1 MKQKKKSNFN
11 YKRMMLMYALIPVF
25 VVAFSLYY
33 TSTSLMKKE
42 IDNLSSQSMSTL
54 INGIGSGI
62 DESIETFES
71 IIKTYATAPNIIDA
85 LLNPNDKD
93 KLNLA
98 QEYTVNFY
106 SELDG
111 WEGLYLASWETQVL
125 THSSNPDIIGKVLR
139 SGDELESLH
148 TSMATSK
155 GGLYNAGIIT
165 SPSSGELTVSMY
177 YPIYY
182 NGKPI
187 GYVGGGTL
195 FNKVIERYDDTSV
208 LELESSYLYA
218 VDKTGLMLYHKDDSR
233 LGTPVENEAVKELI
247 KRINAGEH
255 PEVDCVTYNY
265 KGVEKRASYYVGND
279 DAYIVLVTADESD
292 VMATMRSLQIISISV
307 TTFLI
312 LSSIVLAIYFSNKVT
327 KPLNIIVNELKNISD
342 GDLSREFKVKSKLKE
357 TSDIIATIRKMKDT
371 LTKIANNLNSSTEQL
386 TDSMNTVTMSV
397 DLCSDAS
404 VNITTAIEE
413 ISGSTQNMAES
424 VTSISSEIRDMS
436 DNIDET
442 TKLVYNAQ
450 KQADSI
456 VSISRESQDRL
467 KKLIEAN
474 DDTTS
479 SANNVI
485 ETIVETNKAIERV
498 TAAAKSIKDIA
509 EQTNLL
515 SLNASIEA
523 ARAGD
528 AGRGFAVVASEIG
541 KLANNSASS
550 SSEIQNIIN
559 DITLLSH
566 KSAESA
572 KRIGEAVEHENEALK
587 AVGNSF
593 TEVITNVGDITN
605 SVINISDRMAS
616 VEKEN
621 TSIADDVYTLSAIAE
636 ENAAAT
642 EETNATIEEFVAN
655 IDSIN
660 SQVYAVNDIS
670 GKLGELAKSF
680 KI

>member
-1 MKQKKKSNFN
+1 
-11 YKRMMLMYALIPVF
+11 
-25 VVAFSLYY
+25 
-33 TSTSLMKKE
+33 
-42 IDNLSSQSMSTL
+42 
-54 INGIGSGI
+54 
-62 DESIETFES
+62 
-71 IIKTYATAPNIIDA
+71 
-85 LLNPNDKD
+85 
-93 KLNLA
+93 
-98 QEYTVNFY
+98 
-106 SELDG
+106 
-111 WEGLYLASWETQVL
+111 
-125 THSSNPDIIGKVLR
+125 
-139 SGDELESLH
+139 
-148 TSMATSK
+148 
-155 GGLYNAGIIT
+155 
-165 SPSSGELTVSMY
+165 
-177 YPIYY
+177 
-182 NGKPI
+182 
-187 GYVGGGTL
+187 
-195 FNKVIERYDDTSV
+195 
-208 LELESSYLYA
+208 
-218 VDKTGLMLYHKDDSR
+218 
-233 LGTPVENEAVKELI
+233 
-247 KRINAGEH
+247 
-255 PEVDCVTYNY
+255 
-265 KGVEKRASYYVGND
+265 
-279 DAYIVLVTADESD
+279 
-292 VMATMRSLQIISISV
+292 MRSLQIISISV

-404 VNITTAIEE
+404 ANITTAIEE

-424 VTSISSEIRDMS
+424 VTAISSEIRDMS
-436 DNIDET
+436 ENIDET

-550 SSEIQNIIN
+550 SSEIQNIIS
-559 DITLLSH
+559 DIILLSH
-566 KSAESA
+566 KSVESA
-572 KRIGEAVEHENEALK
+572 KRIGESVEHENEALK

-605 SVINISDRMAS
+605 SVLNVSDRMS
-616 VEKEN
+616 YVEKEN

-655 IDSIN
+655 IDNIN